1 MSPVLISN
9 GVEKQLPYSVSKDY
23 VIRAK
28 EDGVIE
34 DIDEKTKLAI
44 VKYKSGE
51 CEAIN
56 LEPQT
61 VKNGAGGF
69 YLSNK
74 MALDYR
80 KGQKFK
86 KNDVLAH
93 NTNFF
98 STGYDGCKFSI
109 GTLCKVACMS
119 SFATYEDSKLI
130 TSGLS
135 KRLSTEM
142 IMNKHVILGQN
153 ATVSYIAKKG
163 DPIKVGED
171 LIRYEQS
178 NTEEAVNQM
187 LKNIGDDL
195 QEEIKSLGKTSL
207 TSKYTGVIEDIRI
220 YSTYELNEL
229 SPSLAKIVGDYWKE
243 IKAKKNLIKKYGI
256 TEPEDSGN
264 TFFLNDGVTKPDSK
278 DRIKGYKVETGGVI
292 IEFYIKFNDPVGV
305 GDKLTFAN
313 GLKGVCSAIIPKG
326 KEAYSEYRKN
336 EAVSAFLTSTGV
348 AARMVVSGLLNGYI
362 NKGLIELSRQIQ
374 EELGIKWRPI
384 QDILLEGL
392 EDVN

>member
-305 GDKLTFAN
+305 GDKLCDFAA
-313 GLKGVCSAIIPKG
+313 LKGVTAAVIPEG
-326 KEAYSEYRKN
+326 EEPYTVNDPDEEISTIVPA
-336 EAVSAFLTSTGV
+336 TSIM
-348 AARMVVSGLLNGYI
+348 ARMTISIMQTMFGNKLIIGLKKKL
-362 NKGLIELSRQIQ
+362 KELY
-374 EELGIKWRPI
+374 E
-384 QDILLEGL
+384 QDK
-392 EDVN
+392 

>member
-1 MSPVLISN
+1 MKHLIPVKDMSPVLISN

-305 GDKLTFAN
+305 GDKLCDFAA
-313 GLKGVCSAIIPKG
+313 LKGVTAAVIPEG
-326 KEAYSEYRKN
+326 EEPYTVNDPDEEISTIVPA
-336 EAVSAFLTSTGV
+336 TSIM
-348 AARMVVSGLLNGYI
+348 ARMTISIMQTMFGNKLIIGLKKKLKEIYESN
-362 NKGLIELSRQIQ
+362 
-374 EELGIKWRPI
+374 
-384 QDILLEGL
+384 
-392 EDVN
+392 